1 MLGKKPVLF
10 TVIVLTASFFFRTRL
25 EELFESC
32 KSLLLPHE
40 NNIEG
45 IFSPAQLAEYNG
57 LKKDKLYLALMG
69 VIYDVTEGKRHY
81 SSDAPYHYFV
91 GKDGSRAFITGD
103 FQDESEDKD
112 NVLTLSCN
120 ELFNL
125 INWKNTL
132 KEKYTSFD
140 FFAGL
145 LIGRFYDEQGRKTE
159 YSKLFDGKIDKC
171 TIEKEIAKKQEAKLP
186 PCNMEWT
193 SSEGT
198 RVWCTRTSGGISRDW
213 AGLPRQLYS
222 PGCQQPS
229 CVCVNPKDEHSS
241 TLLKTYDNCLETS
254 SSCYVKN

>member
-1 MLGKKPVLF
+1 MLGKKTVLF
-10 TVIVLTASFFFRTRL
+10 TLIVLTGSFIFRTHL
-25 EELFESC
+25 EELFESF
-32 KSLLLPHE
+32 KSLLLQYE

-45 IFSPAQLAEYNG
+45 IFSPAQLLQYNG
-57 LKKDKLYLALMG
+57 VKKDKLYLALMG
-69 VIYDVTEGKRHY
+69 VVYDVTEGKRHY

-125 INWKNTL
+125 LNWENTL
-132 KEKYTSFD
+132 KEKYSSV
-140 FFAGL
+140 GL

-159 YSKLFDGKIDKC
+159 YSKLFDGKIDEC
-171 TIEKEIAKKQEAKLP
+171 TIEKEMAKKQEAKLP
-186 PCNMEWT
+186 SCNMEWT

-213 AGLPRQLYS
+213 AGLPRQLYN
-222 PGCQQPS
+222 PGGQQPR
-229 CVCVNPKDEHSS
+229 CVCVNPEDDHSS
-241 TLLKTYDNCLETS
+241 TLLKTYESCLETS